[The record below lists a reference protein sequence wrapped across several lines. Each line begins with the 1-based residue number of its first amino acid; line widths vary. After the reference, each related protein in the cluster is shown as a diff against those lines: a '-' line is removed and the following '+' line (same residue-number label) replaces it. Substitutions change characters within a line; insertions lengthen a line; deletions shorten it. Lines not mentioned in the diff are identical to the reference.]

1 MMSNKD
7 NKNGDVKDER
17 EELDDLFD
25 HLKENKLKKAIKKA
39 KRHSILR
46 NAFISVVVLIVL
58 FVGGSIVNRNLVY
71 KFEGPT
77 QIAVSTF
84 NEISAPN
91 KYIGKTDRYHGILG
105 GKNSFTTYKI
115 IEGKVVYTGEGE
127 YNYGLF
133 QDYEG
138 NRIGSEA
145 PGIIGTSYDTE
156 DLDRQ
161 KYNELG
167 QREMIFFYPFVDY
180 PQYKNDLQLL
190 DQIEANKNMEIALS
204 FDQAY
209 SMDEVRDMLP
219 NDITLSWYWID
230 DLNDE
235 EKEESKS
242 ITITQIDDNG
252 EQKTEEANYSRIRSE
267 KTVYGIKAF
276 DASNE
281 RLENPLQHFIWALKN
296 GREYDTRFKGEFDRV
311 YNNLLGQD
319 GKLTKDDIKVFGVVV
334 TGDAESLKSL
344 REVPFIKASSIG
356 VVTDKF

>member
-7 NKNGDVKDER
+7 NKNGDVKDEK
-17 EELDDLFD
+17 ELDDLFD
-25 HLKENKLKKAIKKA
+25 NLKKNKLKKAIKKA
-39 KRHSILR
+39 KWQSILR
-46 NAFISVVVLIVL
+46 NVIISLVVLVVFFI
-58 FVGGSIVNRNLVY
+58 GGSIANRELVY
-71 KFEGPT
+71 KLEVPT
-77 QIAVSTF
+77 QSAVSDF

-91 KYIGKTDRYHGILG
+91 KYIGKIDRYHGILG

-115 IEGKVVYTGEGE
+115 IEGKVVYTGESE

-133 QDYEG
+133 QDYYG

-145 PGIIGTSYDTE
+145 PSILGTSYDTE

-167 QREMIFFYPFVDY
+167 QREMIFFYPFIDY
-180 PQYKNDLQLL
+180 HQYKNDLKLL

-204 FDQAY
+204 FDQFY
-209 SMDEVRDMLP
+209 RMDEVHDMLP
-219 NDITLSWYWID
+219 NDVTLSWYWID
-230 DLNDE
+230 DLSDK
-235 EKEESKS
+235 EKEKSKS
-242 ITITQIDDNG
+242 ITITQIDENG
-252 EQKTEEANYSRIRSE
+252 KQKIEDTNFSRIRSE
-267 KTVYGIKAF
+267 QTVYGIKAL

-334 TGDAESLKSL
+334 TGDAKSLKSL
-344 REVPFIKASSIG
+344 RGLPFIKASSIG
-356 VVTDKF
+356 VITDKF